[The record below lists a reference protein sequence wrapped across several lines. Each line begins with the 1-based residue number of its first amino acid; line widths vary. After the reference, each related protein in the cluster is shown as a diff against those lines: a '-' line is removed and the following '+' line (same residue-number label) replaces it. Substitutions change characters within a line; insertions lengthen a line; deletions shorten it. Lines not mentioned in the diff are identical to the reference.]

1 MASSALPRLLLSAVA
16 GVALALVGRTVK
28 RQGIARREARRAIR
42 GAAVSSALATGDSL
56 PSSLQS
62 MPSSS
67 MPTTAMSSVMSAMLP
82 AAASP
87 RGIAQAPRDPAMD
100 AARSA
105 QRAAARARAAQVIA
119 AEAARVAASRAAR
132 DALAATSGAAV
143 AARTTL
149 RTRAPRVLVV
159 DDSSTIRRMTG
170 RLLER
175 AGYRVAY
182 AVDGVDAIERVRAH
196 APDAVVTDIEMPR
209 LDGLELARRLRADPC
224 TQHLPILMVSSA
236 EERYREEAQRTGV
249 DLLLAKTYAEDAL
262 LARLR
267 ELRPART
274 PEPRAA

>member
-1 MASSALPRLLLSAVA
+1 MASSALPRLLFTAVA
-16 GVALALVGRTVK
+16 GVAMALVGRTVQ

-67 MPTTAMSSVMSAMLP
+67 MPTTAMASLLLPRDLGSAP
-82 AAASP
+82 FESRP
-87 RGIAQAPRDPAMD
+87 TRDPA
-100 AARSA
+100 RE
-105 QRAAARARAAQVIA
+105 AARAVARDRAAQVIA
-119 AEAARVAASRAAR
+119 AEAARVQAARAANA
-132 DALAATSGAAV
+132 ALAATSSAAV

-149 RTRAPRVLVV
+149 RARAPRVLVV
-159 DDSSTIRRMTG
+159 DDSATIRRMTG

-236 EERYREEAQRTGV
+236 EERYRDEAQRTGV
-249 DLLLAKTYAEDAL
+249 DLLLAKPYPEEAL

-267 ELRPART
+267 QLRPARRL
-274 PEPRAA
+274 EPRAA